1 MELRPRLTPAI
12 ADVRRAVRET
22 LSKLNLA
29 AGDTILVA
37 VSGGGDSLALASAT
51 LFEATKMK
59 LTVTAAIVDHGLQQ
73 NSDVVAQNAKQ
84 ACEALGLK
92 PVLVSRVSVTQAG
105 AGLEAAARVA
115 RYQELEN
122 MRVQIGA
129 RYIFLGHNLGDQAE
143 TVLLGL
149 VRGSGLSALSGMRE
163 IDEGRK
169 LIRPLL
175 WLTRSQLRQ
184 SVLDQGLKIWDD
196 PQNFDEDFTRV
207 KVRRMLTEF
216 ELELAPGIAESL
228 AKTAFLVQESED
240 YLLGQA
246 DQLMLQAI
254 SDGGYSIEL
263 LAKAQVGLRRKTLH
277 LIALAQ
283 GAKSLSRSQ
292 VLEIDAL
299 ITNWHGQ
306 KPLSLSGITVERV
319 NNQLVLL
326 PSKPLNPGA

>member
-22 LSKLNLA
+22 LLKLNLV

-37 VSGGGDSLALASAT
+37 VSGGGDSVALASAT
-51 LFEATKMK
+51 IFEANK
-59 LTVTAAIVDHGLQQ
+59 LKLSVAVAIIDHGLQQ
-73 NSDVVAQNAKQ
+73 NSDVAAQNAKQ

-105 AGLEAAARVA
+105 TGLEAAARVA
-115 RYQELEN
+115 RYRELEN
-122 MRVQIGA
+122 IRVQLDAG
-129 RYIFLGHNLGDQAE
+129 YIFLGHNLGDQAE

-163 IDEGRK
+163 IDEDRK

-184 SVLDQGLKIWDD
+184 SVLDQGLEIWDD

-240 YLLGQA
+240 YLLNQA
-246 DQLMLQAI
+246 NQLMLQAI
-254 SDGGYSIEL
+254 SEGGYSTEL

-277 LIALAQ
+277 LIALAN
-283 GAKSLSRSQ
+283 GAKGPSRSQ